1 MRYHL
6 STLKREVQRLKG
18 SVEAGNAP
26 IVLILGNGETYSIRS
41 KDICKFGAA
50 ALFDEGSSECR
61 AVQQA
66 VEPANKM
73 IQLLK
78 MVLDEPTN

>member
-18 SVEAGNAP
+18 SSEAGNAP
-26 IVLILGNGETYSIRS
+26 IVLTLSNGQTYSIRS

-50 ALFDEGSSECR
+50 ALFDEGSAEHE
-61 AVQQA
+61 AVKSA
-66 VEPANKM
+66 VGIKNKA
-73 IQLLK
+73 IELLQ
-78 MVLDEPTN
+78 MVLC